1 MAEAIPRAG
10 LLASIR
16 GLLATGLEIAQTR
29 LALFATEVEEE
40 RARLL
45 ALVAFGAV
53 ALILLA
59 AGLVFFAIFVT
70 VLLWDNNRLLILG
83 VFSALFLGGGLLALL
98 AARRQARSPSR
109 LFAASL
115 AELAKDRQAAA
126 GSQE

>member
-1 MAEAIPRAG
+1 MAEAIPRSG

-16 GLLATGLEIAQTR
+16 GLLTTGLDIALTR

-40 RARLL
+40 KARLL
-45 ALVAFGAV
+45 ALIAFGAA

-59 AGLVFFAIFVT
+59 AGLVFFAIFIT

-83 VFSALFLGGGLLALL
+83 IFSTLFLGGGLLALL

-115 AELAKDRQAAA
+115 AELAKDRQAAT
-126 GSQE
+126 GQE